1 MKKNDTARYIQQEHD
16 KELLK
21 DRAVRLARKRTSDD
35 SVIESVLSGN
45 SKDYVQFSLGLDAY
59 AFDTSVVKEVLE
71 TEDIV
76 SVPCTPDFII
86 GVISVRG
93 HICPVIDLRSFLGA
107 SGGSEQT
114 LFSAV
119 KKVLV
124 LSSSEMSLAVL
135 IDEITD
141 VFSVLDD
148 DIMPRTAGNAA
159 SDRFSVGTIN
169 AKIVVLDGAKLLNAS
184 ELIVNE
190 VVSGSM
196 TIR

>member
-1 MKKNDTARYIQQEHD
+1 MKKNDAAQYIRQEDD

-21 DRAVRLARKRTSDD
+21 ERAVRLARKITSGDAGA
-35 SVIESVLSGN
+35 ESVRQGS
-45 SKDYVQFSLGLDAY
+45 SKDYVQFSLGRDDY

-93 HICPVIDLRSFLGA
+93 HICPVINLRSFLGV
-107 SGGSEQT
+107 SGGTEQT
-114 LFSAV
+114 SFPAV
-119 KKVLV
+119 RKVLV
-124 LSSSEMSLAVL
+124 LSSPEMSLAVL

-141 VFSVLDD
+141 VFSVPDD
-148 DIMPRTAGNAA
+148 DIMPRAAVNAV

>member
-1 MKKNDTARYIQQEHD
+1 MKKNDTAQYIRQEND

-21 DRAVRLARKRTSDD
+21 ERAVKLARKITSDEAGAEAAR
-35 SVIESVLSGN
+35 IGR

-76 SVPCTPDFII
+76 SVPCTPDFIT

-93 HICPVIDLRSFLGA
+93 HICPVIDLRAFLGL
-107 SGGSEQT
+107 SGGPERPF
-114 LFSAV
+114 LAAV

-124 LSSSEMSLAVL
+124 LSSSEMKLAVL
-135 IDEITD
+135 IDEVTD
-141 VFSVLDD
+141 VFSVQND
-148 DIMPRTAGNAA
+148 DIKPRAAGNSG

-169 AKIVVLDGAKLLNAS
+169 AKVVVLDGVKLLDAS

-190 VVSGSM
+190 VVNGSM
-196 TIR
+196 SLR